1 MLSLSP
7 VTHQHL
13 TNLAA
18 RLGLTVEAAMDQI
31 CQRGDIL
38 DHIAAALAVPVPV
51 ADVPLRLR
59 LEHPV
64 SDEIASLTVAGQTI
78 STRLDHRH
86 EAFVDVMVRLR
97 YKWNG
102 AAWYRR
108 IDKFS
113 EPLADRLVELGV
125 HLLAAGFIVE
135 IPSQDIADRIA
146 ASDYQPEHRLWVTRR
161 VTGHFTDWF
170 VIEWDKQGSDYY
182 RAAALL
188 TGSRCYPG
196 SALVPASSY
205 DEVFDFA
212 AVHGFRLSDGALNL
226 REQARR
232 ERDAMLLVV
241 PHIQPA
247 PAPNPLIPAGCT
259 QPHPPNFG
267 ILDEL
272 ADDLA

>member
-13 TNLAA
+13 QNLAA
-18 RLGLTVEAAMDQI
+18 RLGLTVEAALDQI
-31 CQRGDIL
+31 CQRRDLL
-38 DHIAAALAVPVPV
+38 DHIAASLAVPLPV

-59 LEHPV
+59 PANPV
-64 SDEIASLTVAGQTI
+64 SEEEIATITVSGNNI
-78 STRLDHRH
+78 HTRTPHRH
-86 EAFVDVMVRLR
+86 ETFVEIVTRLR

-102 AAWYRR
+102 TAWSRR
-108 IDKFS
+108 IDKFA
-113 EPLADRLVELGV
+113 EPLADRLIELGV

-135 IPSQDIADRIA
+135 ITSQEIADRIA

-161 VTGHFTDWF
+161 IKGHFTDWF
-170 VIEWDKQGSDYY
+170 VIEWAKHGSDYN

-205 DEVFDFA
+205 DEVQDFA
-212 AVHGFRLSDGALNL
+212 SANGFRLSDGALDL
-226 REQARR
+226 VAQARR
-232 ERDAMLLVV
+232 ERDAMLLVSPV
-241 PHIQPA
+241 LRRPDLPI
-247 PAPNPLIPAGCT
+247 T
-259 QPHPPNFG
+259 